1 LPFWHFTRALAY
13 ANMAEKEGFERID
26 KFNAHL
32 KLIIDK
38 FAGYQS
44 YSIIEWMINAMK
56 NTLLPLIVGRARFH
70 SNEEAYNAYAK
81 FDPSNDKVPHW
92 LYINAPRQSGTSTAV
107 GMILAAVMTVADP
120 LDTSF
125 CIIYG
130 TCLRRATFFKEQ
142 VLALIPSHW
151 HTLVTLEVAAGTKE
165 NIKPCMI
172 SIVEDYEFLPDDFW
186 SAMTA
191 CRIFPTTYPF
201 LIANSAPGP
210 LFPFILQHT
219 NNLHK
224 LDDNNGF
231 EKLLDYSLVC
241 ELHRLKGEQEFCQC
255 NLEPDMI
262 APWKNTPSAKE
273 QRRGWLSAMFFGEHI
288 EAEKLVD

>member
-1 LPFWHFTRALAY
+1 
-13 ANMAEKEGFERID
+13 MAEKEGIERID
-26 KFNAHL
+26 KFHENL

-44 YSIIEWMINAMK
+44 YGIIEWMINAMK
-56 NTLLPLIVGRARFH
+56 NTLLPLIVGQERFC

-81 FDPSNDKVPHW
+81 FNPSNDKVPHW

-107 GMILAAVMTVADP
+107 EMVLSAVMTVADP
-120 LDTSF
+120 SDIPF

-130 TCLRRATFFKEQ
+130 TLQRATFFKEQ
-142 VLALIPSHW
+142 VLAFIPSHL
-151 HTLVTLEVAAGTKE
+151 HSMVTLEVAAGTKE

-191 CRIFPTTYPF
+191 CRVFPALYSF

-210 LFPFILQHT
+210 HSSFILQHT

-224 LDDNNGF
+224 YKRNNGF

-241 ELHRLKGEQEFCQC
+241 ELHRLKGEQEFCRC

-288 EAEKLVD
+288 EAEKLVN